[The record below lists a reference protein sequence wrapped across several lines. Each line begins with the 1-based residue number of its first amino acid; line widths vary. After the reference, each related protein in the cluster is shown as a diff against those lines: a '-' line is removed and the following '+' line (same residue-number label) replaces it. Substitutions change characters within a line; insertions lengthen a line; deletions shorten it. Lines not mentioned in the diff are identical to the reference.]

1 METGLGEGQGRGV
14 SPVGGAG
21 RGRWNELAQVLQN
34 RTKSDLK
41 HLDQTSS
48 TPDANVAISPK

>member
-21 RGRWNELAQVLQN
+21 RGQWNELAQVLQN
-34 RTKSDLK
+34 RTKS
-41 HLDQTSS
+41 QI
-48 TPDANVAISPK
+48 TP